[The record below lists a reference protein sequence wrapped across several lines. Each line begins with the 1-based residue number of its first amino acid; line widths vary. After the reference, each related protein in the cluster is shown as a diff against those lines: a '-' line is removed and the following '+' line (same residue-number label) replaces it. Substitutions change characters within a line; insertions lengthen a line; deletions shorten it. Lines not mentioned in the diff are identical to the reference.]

1 MMKLEYPS
9 RRRED
14 QNIPLPVNVD
24 LLKKSVEEVQKYE
37 LLTTPQYLQQM
48 ELLIEILQDIS
59 QKTQKGRE
67 TT

>member
-1 MMKLEYPS
+1 MMKIEYPS

-14 QNIPLPVNVD
+14 QNIPLPVNVE
-24 LLKKSVEEVQKYE
+24 LLRKSVEEVQKYE

-59 QKTQKGRE
+59 QTTQKGRE

>member
-9 RRRED
+9 RKHEE
-14 QNIPLPVNVD
+14 QKIPRPVKVE
-24 LLKKSVEEVQKYE
+24 LLRKSVEEVQKYE
-37 LLTTPQYLQQM
+37 LLTTNQYLRQM

-59 QKTQKGRE
+59 QTTQKGRE